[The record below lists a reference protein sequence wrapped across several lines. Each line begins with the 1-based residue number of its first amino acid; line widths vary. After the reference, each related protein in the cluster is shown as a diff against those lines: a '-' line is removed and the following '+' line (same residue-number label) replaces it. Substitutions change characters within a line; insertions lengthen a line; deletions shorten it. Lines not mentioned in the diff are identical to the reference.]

1 MTKKLL
7 IIALLSVAVIAVVVT
22 VCLVVFKEDEVL
34 APDYAPP
41 AIEENA
47 EKIEGDNEEK
57 MEVSGDGSGAIGISY
72 KKTATIDL
80 SDEKIAVY
88 YSNPNRSHNSVLLQ
102 IVVKGEVVAQSGTI
116 KPGYRVSTLDLLDG
130 AAARLQAGTYE
141 QDTQIVVY
149 TYDPVTD
156 ERTMMKYNLPIIV
169 TVQE

>member
-72 KKTATIDL
+72 KKNCNHRPFGRKDRCVLQQSQSFSQQCTS
-80 SDEKIAVY
+80 SDRCE
-88 YSNPNRSHNSVLLQ
+88 RRGRCSVR
-102 IVVKGEVVAQSGTI
+102 
-116 KPGYRVSTLDLLDG
+116 YH
-130 AAARLQAGTYE
+130 
-141 QDTQIVVY
+141 
-149 TYDPVTD
+149 
-156 ERTMMKYNLPIIV
+156 
-169 TVQE
+169 